1 MLSRQAPLLL
11 QSLRPSAEPVLRP
24 DGGRWT
30 GWLARSSFGASGT
43 IRAVSSAYLVT
54 LLAAAIV
61 VVVEAVLLVDWLQRR
76 GAAPV
81 GAVRERSN
89 LALDLLWLLAPLA
102 LLTVLVVLTVRAAAG
117 AEGLGLGVA
126 GGS

>member
-1 MLSRQAPLLL
+1 
-11 QSLRPSAEPVLRP
+11 
-24 DGGRWT
+24 
-30 GWLARSSFGASGT
+30 
-43 IRAVSSAYLVT
+43 VSPAYLVT